1 MTRAVQTLSVLLLVS
16 SVCYKVPPSQEHN
29 PAWILLTID
38 QLYLSLFLGLVPL
51 NETVQTEVIPV
62 VRYPPRQPP
71 PPEPPTPVF
80 ECGDGRK
87 LTYNHPAPILRAY
100 CLRLLPPSPPGCGDL
115 HLQRCPRGTR

>member
-16 SVCYKVPPSQEHN
+16 SVCYEVPPSQEHN
-29 PAWILLTID
+29 PAWLLLTID

-62 VRYPPRQPP
+62 VRHPST
-71 PPEPPTPVF
+71 PEPPTPVF
-80 ECGDGRK
+80 EWVDGRK
-87 LTYNHPAPILRAY
+87 LTYSHPAPILRAD
-100 CLRLLPPSPPGCGDL
+100 CLRLLPSRPPGCGDL